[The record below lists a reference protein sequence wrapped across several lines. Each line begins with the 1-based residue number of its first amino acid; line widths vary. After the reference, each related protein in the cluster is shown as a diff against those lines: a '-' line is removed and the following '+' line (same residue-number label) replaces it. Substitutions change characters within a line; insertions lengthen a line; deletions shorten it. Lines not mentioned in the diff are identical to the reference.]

1 MFDPD
6 QTFSSNILH
15 HEQIFDQLATRCFV
29 EDTRYWT
36 KMFDILTGLKIA
48 VHDFFTLYLIL
59 NVSRKKLLINDLFR
73 SYLFAKL
80 CQTDSKKDVISI
92 SLL

>member
-29 EDTRYWT
+29 EHTRYWT
-36 KMFDILTGLKIA
+36 KMFDILTLIFNFNLNFNFKIA
-48 VHDFFTLYLIL
+48 VHDFFTLCLIL
-59 NVSRKKLLINDLFR
+59 NVSRKKL
-73 SYLFAKL
+73 
-80 CQTDSKKDVISI
+80 
-92 SLL
+92 

>member
-6 QTFSSNILH
+6 QIFSSKILH

-29 EDTRYWT
+29 EHTRYWT
-36 KMFDILTGLKIA
+36 KMFDSLTGLKIA
-48 VHDFFTLYLIL
+48 VHNFFYSLFDLKCFAEKAL
-59 NVSRKKLLINDLFR
+59 NKWLA
-73 SYLFAKL
+73 LFAKL
-80 CQTDSKKDVISI
+80 CQADSKKDMILI

>member
-29 EDTRYWT
+29 EHTRYWT
-36 KMFDILTGLKIA
+36 KMFDILTLIFNSNFNFKIA
-48 VHDFFTLYLIL
+48 VHDFFTLCLIL
-59 NVSRKKLLINDLFR
+59 NVSRKKL
-73 SYLFAKL
+73 
-80 CQTDSKKDVISI
+80 
-92 SLL
+92 

>member
-29 EDTRYWT
+29 EHTRYWT
-36 KMFDILTGLKIA
+36 KMFDILTLIFNFNFNFKIA
-48 VHDFFTLYLIL
+48 VHDFFTLCLIL
-59 NVSRKKLLINDLFR
+59 NVSRTKL
-73 SYLFAKL
+73 
-80 CQTDSKKDVISI
+80 
-92 SLL
+92 